1 LNSDDSKAAAGDIP
15 SKESQ
20 SNEKSSEVDKSESK
34 NMDGTAI
41 ADNART
47 DSNAKID
54 DTTNPVSE
62 SKQKTISGSGA
73 AQDILGASMSLDK
86 QPPAAI
92 GGEIKALA

>member
-1 LNSDDSKAAAGDIP
+1 
-15 SKESQ
+15 
-20 SNEKSSEVDKSESK
+20 
-34 NMDGTAI
+34 MDGTAI

-73 AQDILGASMSLDK
+73 AQDILGGSMSLDK